1 MISSQ
6 GFYPARVLG
15 ISNQKKS
22 QNTSSLVTWL
32 MVRNQETPR
41 LHVHQYLWSEV
52 GPYPTWHHRKP
63 HTASPKFRRLPQDSA
78 PTWDVSSAVAG
89 WCVGH
94 TVFHVWWPLET
105 YKHMK
110 HINLAWHLETR
121 LASEVSGPFPTSSKA
136 VSSCCEISVSFE
148 DLVRRESQNRTNLS
162 YSCWFQGFYS
172 MKVLRLERLKK
183 IFFYHGNPE
192 SNTNLTCRDFLFYTF
207 QVLPHPTSV
216 LLGTVGLL
224 GTGLLLWLVI
234 LRLWWNTFMPKPLEV
249 DIVISHLRLESY
261 RAKMMDWNGKTLKP
275 WQGAST
281 SLCSCLSSFSLKD
294 SSPSS

>member
-1 MISSQ
+1 MPQNSSAKILRCNLNGGHLTAPGFKRLWPMLQVGVWHQLRGCYWTRHDWVVVRICPSIFFSNLKWILKMLNLQMISSQ

-183 IFFYHGNPE
+183 IFL
-192 SNTNLTCRDFLFYTF
+192 S
-207 QVLPHPTSV
+207 
-216 LLGTVGLL
+216 
-224 GTGLLLWLVI
+224 W
-234 LRLWWNTFMPKPLEV
+234 
-249 DIVISHLRLESY
+249 
-261 RAKMMDWNGKTLKP
+261 KP
-275 WQGAST
+275 WI
-281 SLCSCLSSFSLKD
+281 
-294 SSPSS
+294 